1 MHGSRRHNQSG
12 LVIILFTIALTV
24 LLGFAALAIDL
35 NHVVLNKAR
44 LQNGVDAAAL
54 AAAVVADSGQSE
66 SDIANAA
73 LDALKNYSSAS
84 GNSEISVTQNQAIT
98 GSGSS
103 FSIALSDS
111 ASLLVQLSNDPTQF
125 PASTFQR
132 TDPVSGDFNDIYVR
146 VQASGVAL
154 DGFFLSLFNI
164 SKSVS
169 SSAVAGPS
177 SSVTSSS
184 QLCNLVPM
192 AVCAKDKT
200 DTEFGGYDEGDF
212 EVLKESDW
220 KESDFNTPGNFQ
232 LLDFTGKGEVDEQLA
247 GGYDGCLSGGTV
259 NVATGNSVGLVKK
272 GLNTRFG
279 DYQGSMS
286 ADEYPPDI
294 YVKEGAIT
302 TDDDGNITSDFTYS
316 DYKQDIADGTYT
328 EKSGGVEGRRLLSV
342 PVIDCSN
349 NIGGNGSNAE
359 FNVVSVGCFFL
370 TLQAPESNGNGKDKD
385 TEDTEDTVTGQQV
398 YGEYTK
404 DCLVN
409 NATFPTTPSAS
420 GSYKIQLYKD
430 PIAGSEV

>member
-73 LDALKNYSSAS
+73 LDAVKKYASAS
-84 GNSEISVTQNQAIT
+84 GNGEISVTQNQAIT

-146 VQASGVAL
+146 VQVSGVAL
-154 DGFFLSLFNI
+154 DGFFLSLFNL

-177 SSVTSSS
+177 SSVTRDS

-200 DTEFGGYDEGDF
+200 DTEFGGYENGDF
-212 EVLKESDW
+212 QTLKESSW
-220 KESDFNTPGNFQ
+220 GESDFNTPGNFQ
-232 LLDFTGKGEVDEQLA
+232 LLNFSGKGEVDEQLA
-247 GGYDGCLSGGTV
+247 GGFDGCLSDGTV
-259 NVATGNSVGLVKK
+259 DVSTGGAVGLVKK

-279 DYQGSMS
+279 VYQDNKT

-294 YVKEGAIT
+294 YVKEGDLT

-316 DYKQDIADGTYT
+316 DYIKDIADGNYT
-328 EKSGGVEGRRLLSV
+328 EQNGGEEGRRLLSV
-342 PVIDCSN
+342 PIIDCSN
-349 NIGGNGSNAE
+349 NIGSGGGNGANAK

-370 TLQAPESNGNGKDKD
+370 TKQAPQSNGQGTNQEPQK
-385 TEDTEDTVTGQQV
+385 V
-398 YGEYTK
+398 YGEFNQ

-420 GSYKIQLYKD
+420 GAYKIQLYKD
-430 PIAGSEV
+430 PTVGSGV